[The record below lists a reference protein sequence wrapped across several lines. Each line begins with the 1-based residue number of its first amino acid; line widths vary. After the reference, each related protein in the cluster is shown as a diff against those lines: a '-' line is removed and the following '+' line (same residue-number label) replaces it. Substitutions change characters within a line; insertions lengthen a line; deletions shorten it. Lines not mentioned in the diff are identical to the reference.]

1 MLLFCHPKNLHKH
14 SLQFLLGVKMAPKE
28 TENSAYAEFWGDKQ
42 RAVWYVMVFP
52 LVVNSVN
59 IALVAS
65 PFGNQVWSHS
75 HSQI

>member
-1 MLLFCHPKNLHKH
+1 
-14 SLQFLLGVKMAPKE
+14 MAPKE